1 MTSADSSRK
10 VSSVF
15 ITLATPHQT
24 KAKQQGGNKKGWVHA
39 GPSQRSSGSH
49 SSATEELPQRPSGSE
64 SRAAVQSGHN
74 KGMWENDTRDIAGS
88 TDVFSPPPLASPSP
102 PLPPP
107 PSPPAELPSYPPEP
121 LPTPSPP
128 PAQKPVSRAPT
139 SPQPPPP
146 NKEVV
151 KRAPSSG
158 KNANKQPNGVHE
170 DNPSESRGLCGLC
183 QKPILF
189 TEPALSAL
197 ERIYHK
203 GCFNCRTCRC
213 PLAGKTFYDKGE
225 VPECETCYE
234 NSLDI
239 CWSCGEKIRVQRIRA
254 LQRVYH
260 PTCFTC
266 VTCKQP
272 LENFVQA
279 DTGEVYCH
287 LDYGRK
293 FAKTCNA
300 CNQLIMDNDGTIPGH
315 IESDGRTFHKDC
327 YRCEVCHFKFS
338 LEKEDCYSLDGKR
351 LCLPCSQKYSATTN

>member
-15 ITLATPHQT
+15 ITLANPHQT

-39 GPSQRSSGSH
+39 GPSQKCPESH

-64 SRAAVQSGHN
+64 SRASVQSGHN
-74 KGMWENDTRDIAGS
+74 TLLRESDNRDVAGS

-107 PSPPAELPSYPPEP
+107 PSELKSYLPDP

-128 PAQKPVSRAPT
+128 AAQKPASRPPT
-139 SPQPPPP
+139 SPKPPPP

-151 KRAPSSG
+151 KRTPSSG
-158 KNANKQPNGVHE
+158 KNANKQSNGDQE
-170 DNPSESRGLCGLC
+170 DNASESRGLCGFC
-183 QKPILF
+183 RKPVLF
-189 TEPALSAL
+189 TEPSLTAL
-197 ERIYHK
+197 ERFYHK
-203 GCFNCRTCRC
+203 DCFMCRTCSC

-234 NSLDI
+234 TSLDV
-239 CWSCGEKIRVQRIRA
+239 CWSCGEKIRVQKTRA

-279 DTGEVYCH
+279 DTGELYCN

-293 FAKTCNA
+293 FAKKCSA
-300 CNQLIMDNDGTIPGH
+300 CQQLIMDSDGTIPEH
-315 IESDGRTFHKDC
+315 IECDGRTLHQEC

-338 LEKEDCYSLDGKR
+338 LEKKDCYSLDGKR
-351 LCLPCSQKYSATTN
+351 LCLSCSQKYSATTK